1 MVPWLG
7 LDPMWVITSCI
18 HEPSKFDYRPT
29 SLDTFLGRF
38 MFTLIFTLWVCFL
51 IQVITC
57 IDYIWLT
64 LLLSLVTW
72 CFIWLSSDDEKNY
85 PLGYIIVSSSTSSRF
100 PSGLHWYSCY
110 SLGLKEFD
118 WLTFGHYQSSLG
130 LSASSGNYL
139 ILLLLMPLQVCQ
151 LEPMLLLP
159 FPGEA
164 GSSSLPI
171 FFGFYSGGCSSITSS
186 PRGQLRFGSSKATS
200 DTKRLNK
207 GLSEPQRIWY

>member
-1 MVPWLG
+1 MDPWLG

-110 SLGLKEFD
+110 SLGLKRV
-118 WLTFGHYQSSLG
+118 WLVNLWALSVLSWVKRFIRELLDSTVVNAFAGVPIRAYATSTLPWGRPRVLPLFPSFLG
-130 LSASSGNYL
+130 FFRVVA
-139 ILLLLMPLQVCQ
+139 
-151 LEPMLLLP
+151 LLLP
-159 FPGEA
+159 HLHEGNFVLVLLKLQA
-164 GSSSLPI
+164 IL
-171 FFGFYSGGCSSITSS
+171 
-186 PRGQLRFGSSKATS
+186 RG
-200 DTKRLNK
+200 
-207 GLSEPQRIWY
+207 